1 MRHLIHLFFLLY
13 ASNVMAEQKNVM
25 VGAGKLTCNQFLET
39 VNHGDID
46 DENPVKIK
54 FVSWA
59 QGYISG
65 RNKQLDSFDYKMKLI
80 PGSDEYWNILIFG
93 CKKAKAHNEEDLSL
107 SVMLDHLFS
116 DVFNI
121 NLIKK

>member
-1 MRHLIHLFFLLY
+1 
-13 ASNVMAEQKNVM
+13 MAEQKNVM

-116 DVFNI
+116 DVFKI